1 MIIILDSII
10 NIVGE
15 DLHDNQMR
23 IRIFVM
29 IVNKGIHTSSASYKE
44 SGYGLDLDTLTIS
57 FVLVACFISYEKWAN
72 WKKS

>member
-1 MIIILDSII
+1 MCSKEIRVHAQNMIIILDSII

-23 IRIFVM
+23 IRIIVK
-29 IVNKGIHTSSASYKE
+29 IVNKDIHTSSASYKE

-57 FVLVACFISYEKWAN
+57 Y
-72 WKKS
+72 